1 MTIDQHSKAQVFK
14 ALHEKDGTFVIPNPW
29 DAGTARLLTSLG
41 FPALATTSA
50 GLAWSLGMPD
60 GAGAFSRD
68 QAIENVRQ
76 IAQATPLP
84 VSADFENGYGHTP
97 EEVAEG
103 IRKVALEGGAVG
115 ASIEDATSVSG
126 SAPIYDFQLAVER
139 IHAAVEA
146 ARTLPF
152 PFVLVARAENFC
164 HGITDMEDTLRRL
177 KAYEAAGADVL
188 FAPGIKTLD
197 QVREVCQAVQK
208 PVNVNAGI
216 MNAPWTVAELSEAGV
231 KRISLGAGLVRVALA
246 SFVQAAQELQKA
258 GSFSFMKDAGKV
270 NLTDL
275 MFKEHIPR

>member
-1 MTIDQHSKAQVFK
+1 MNADQHSKAQAFQR
-14 ALHEKDGTFVIPNPW
+14 LHEQSGTFIIPNPW
-29 DAGTARLLTSLG
+29 DAGTAKLLTSLG

-50 GLAWSLGMPD
+50 GLAWSLGVQD

-76 IAQATPLP
+76 IAQATYLP

-103 IRKVALEGGAVG
+103 IRRVALEGGAVG
-115 ASIEDATSVSG
+115 ASIEDATSVAG
-126 SAPIYDFQLAVER
+126 KPIYDFELAVER

-146 ARTLPF
+146 AHALPF

-164 HGITDMEDTLRRL
+164 HGITDMEDTLKRL
-177 KAYEAAGADVL
+177 QAYEAAGADVL
-188 FAPGIKTLD
+188 FAPGIKTIS

-216 MNAPWTVAELSEAGV
+216 VNAPWSVPELADAGV
-231 KRISLGAGLVRVALA
+231 KRISLGVGLVRVALA
-246 SFVQAAQELQKA
+246 AFVQAARELQ
-258 GSFSFMKDAGKV
+258 GSGTLSFMSEAGKV

-275 MFKEHIPR
+275 MFQPEQTP